1 MRQTSLLLGIHNH
14 QPEGNFPHVLAEACD
29 KSYLPFLEVAKEYP
43 DFHFSAHFSG
53 GLLDWIQHNRPRI
66 IELIAEMVG
75 RGQIEMIGAGDHEPV
90 LAIIPQEDRIG
101 QIKALN
107 TRTEDLFNQTPQGAW
122 LTERVWEATVV
133 PALAKADMKFVMVDD
148 YHFFCAGYEA
158 NQMDGYYHT
167 EEDGHQ
173 IDIFPIS
180 EALRYRLPFA
190 PVHEAVAY
198 LESLASEDDH
208 AAVCFDD
215 GEKFGIWPETYDW
228 VYNQGWLHQ
237 FMQAVCGSELIQAKT
252 FTEYRATNRSKGI
265 CYLPT
270 TSYIEMG
277 EWSLPPKSCEKYEQ
291 LIQKHRHDE
300 SYDYF
305 KPFLRGGI
313 WKNFL
318 VKYPESGWM
327 HKRML
332 KLSARLSQADIAD
345 KTDLYDMLY
354 RAQANDAFWHGMFG
368 GLYHPHLRRGLY
380 RQMLKLESALD
391 EHSPRVSF
399 ESFDLD
405 MDAQDESLLHNDQQ
419 QIVVQAHAGGIIRE
433 WDLYA
438 VSHNLGD
445 ALRRHPEAYHAQA
458 RQGSESNDG
467 GDGLASIHDRV
478 SFIHEI
484 SPEDLETDSHARGSA
499 TDLLVIN
506 GETQDCHGDY
516 QQVAQTDDA
525 FTLQLDLDDLQLQKT
540 FSLQDTI
547 LSVSYQLSAKADV
560 ELSFTS
566 QWNLAMPSCD
576 GPAGCYHNTEA
587 LGGFGEVYE
596 LCDSASLKLTDDVL
610 QANIRLNLSQAAN
623 IKLSPLRTVSR
634 SEAGFE
640 KIMQAAVI
648 EPTWTLNLSKGESWD
663 VVISFDI
670 EAY

>member
-14 QPEGNFPHVLAEACD
+14 QPEGNFPHVLEEACD

-66 IELIAEMVG
+66 IELIAEMVV

-107 TRTEDLFNQTPQGAW
+107 TRTENLFDQTPQGAW

-158 NQMDGYYHT
+158 DQLDGYYHT

-190 PVHEAVAY
+190 PAHEAVAY

-237 FMQAVCGSELIQAKT
+237 FMQAVCASDLIKAKT
-252 FTEYRATNRSKGI
+252 FSEYRATNRSKGI

-291 LIQKHRHDE
+291 LIQKHRHDD

-345 KTDLYDMLY
+345 KVELNDMLY

-380 RQMLKLESALD
+380 RQMIKLEHALD
-391 EHSPRVSF
+391 QQAPRPSL
-399 ESFDLD
+399 EEFDLD
-405 MDAQDESLLHNDQQ
+405 MDAQDEILLHNEQQ
-419 QIVVQAHAGGIIRE
+419 QIVVQAHQGGMIRE

-445 ALRRHPEAYHAQA
+445 VLRRHSEAYHAQA
-458 RQGSESNDG
+458 AQGSSHADDS
-467 GDGLASIHDRV
+467 DGLASIHDRV

-484 SPEDLETDSHARGSA
+484 KPEYLETDTHARGNAS
-499 TDLLVIN
+499 DIVVIN
-506 GETQDCHGDY
+506 GEAQDCQGVY
-516 QQVAQTDDA
+516 QQVSQTDKDFA
-525 FTLQLDLDDLQLQKT
+525 LQIDLQGLQLKKSFALEG
-540 FSLQDTI
+540 SI
-547 LSVSYQLSAKADV
+547 LSVRYQLLATSDV
-560 ELSFTS
+560 DVLLTS
-566 QWNLAMPSCD
+566 RWNLAMPSCD
-576 GPAGCYHNTEA
+576 GPAGCYHGTEP
-587 LGGFGEVYE
+587 LGGFGDVYK
-596 LCDSASLKLTDDVL
+596 LDNTASLKVTDDVL
-610 QANIRLNLSQAAN
+610 QANLHLTLSQAAN
-623 IKLSPLRTVSR
+623 INLSPLRTVSR

-648 EPTWTLNLSKGESWD
+648 EPTWVVKLAEGETWRVS
-663 VVISFDI
+663 ISVEI